1 VSCSICVQRNTSGSQ
16 SDRRSTPPNRFVTER
31 RPASCHEDIHKRNL
45 FAAVLT
51 LTLLPMKLQQLR
63 FLAAVAQNDLNLTA
77 AAAKLHTTQP
87 AVSKQLKLLEEE
99 LGVSI
104 FVRNGRAFTKI
115 TPAGERVVT
124 YALRM
129 LREAQNIKGVS
140 QEFKDEGRGALSI
153 GTTHTQ
159 ARYVLPAVISQFREK
174 YPEVEFHLHQGAS
187 EQLAEMAQ
195 ADRIDFAIATG
206 SQNLFGK
213 YVLLPC
219 YQWHRRIIVP
229 AGHPLAHVE
238 KPQLEQLADYPLVTY
253 VFSFTGPSSLQ
264 DAFAAAGLRPKVALT
279 ARDSDVIKTYVRLGL
294 GVGIVAEIAL
304 DPKNDADLVS
314 IEAAHLFPVHT
325 TWIGFARGGL
335 LRRYMYDFMHLMA
348 PHLTR
353 KLVDRAATCGSQ
365 EEVNALFANIQ
376 LPVR

>member
-1 VSCSICVQRNTSGSQ
+1 
-16 SDRRSTPPNRFVTER
+16 
-31 RPASCHEDIHKRNL
+31 
-45 FAAVLT
+45 
-51 LTLLPMKLQQLR
+51 MKLQQLR

-115 TPAGERVVT
+115 TPAGERVVL
-124 YALRM
+124 YALRL

-140 QEFKDEGRGALSI
+140 QEFKDEGHGALSI

-159 ARYVLPAVISQFREK
+159 ARYVLPPVIREFREK
-174 YPEVEFHLHQGAS
+174 YPDVQFHLHQGAS
-187 EQLAEMAQ
+187 EHLAEMAEL
-195 ADRIDFAIATG
+195 DRIDFAIATG
-206 SQNLFGK
+206 SQDLFRK

-229 AGHPLAHVE
+229 ANHPLASVS
-238 KPQLEQLADYPLVTY
+238 KPQLEELAAYPLVTY

-264 DAFAAAGLRPKVALT
+264 ETFAAAGLQPRVALT

-294 GVGIVAEIAL
+294 GVGIVAAIAL

-314 IEAAHLFPVHT
+314 IEAAHLFAVHT
-325 TWIGFARGGL
+325 TWIGFPRGGL

-353 KLVDRAATCGSQ
+353 KLVDRAAACESQ
-365 EEVNALFANIQ
+365 EEVNALFTNIQ

>member
-1 VSCSICVQRNTSGSQ
+1 
-16 SDRRSTPPNRFVTER
+16 
-31 RPASCHEDIHKRNL
+31 
-45 FAAVLT
+45 
-51 LTLLPMKLQQLR
+51 MKLQQLR

-99 LGVSI
+99 LGVSL

-115 TPAGERVVT
+115 TPAGERVVA
-124 YALRM
+124 YALRL

-140 QEFKDEGRGALSI
+140 QEFKDEGRGTLSI

-159 ARYVLPAVISQFREK
+159 ARYVLPAVIGQFREE
-174 YPEVEFHLHQGAS
+174 YPDVEFHLHQGAS

-195 ADRIDFAIATG
+195 LDRIDFAIATG
-206 SQNLFGK
+206 SQDLFGK

-229 AGHPLAHVE
+229 ANHPLARVE
-238 KPQLEQLADYPLVTY
+238 KPQLQELADYPLVTY

-264 DAFAAAGLRPKVALT
+264 ATFAAAGLRPKVALT

-304 DPKNDADLVS
+304 DPKDDADLVS

-353 KLVDRAATCGSQ
+353 RLVDRAALCGSQ
-365 EEVNALFANIQ
+365 DEVNSLFSNIQ

>member
-1 VSCSICVQRNTSGSQ
+1 
-16 SDRRSTPPNRFVTER
+16 
-31 RPASCHEDIHKRNL
+31 
-45 FAAVLT
+45 
-51 LTLLPMKLQQLR
+51 MKLQQLR

-124 YALRM
+124 HALRL

-174 YPEVEFHLHQGAS
+174 YPDVEFHLHQGAS

-195 ADRIDFAIATG
+195 LDRIDFAIATG
-206 SQNLFGK
+206 SQDLFGK

-229 AGHPLAHVE
+229 ADHPLARVE
-238 KPQLEQLADYPLVTY
+238 KPQLEELADYPLVTY

-264 DAFAAAGLRPKVALT
+264 ETFAAAGLRPKVALT

-304 DPKNDADLVS
+304 DPKSDADLVS

-335 LRRYMYDFMHLMA
+335 LRRYMYDFMNLMA

-353 KLVDRAATCGSQ
+353 RLVDRAAACGSQ